1 MQLKA
6 ACIIVLLLWKQQQKN
21 NVETAGLNSCK
32 LAMPQDGERPAERL
46 HTLTYKTT
54 AHISPNEAHL
64 FHRSPC

>member
-32 LAMPQDGERPAERL
+32 LAMPQDGERPAEA
-46 HTLTYKTT
+46 TYMDIQNNST
-54 AHISPNEAHL
+54 HIT
-64 FHRSPC
+64 